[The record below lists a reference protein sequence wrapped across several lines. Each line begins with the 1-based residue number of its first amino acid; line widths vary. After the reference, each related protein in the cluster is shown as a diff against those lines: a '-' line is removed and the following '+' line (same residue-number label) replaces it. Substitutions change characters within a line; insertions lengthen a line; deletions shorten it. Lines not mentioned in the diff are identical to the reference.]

1 MNKLH
6 HKDFS
11 IAFKTG
17 TDANKSK
24 FKKEAVQGEMY
35 FATDSRNLY
44 VAETTA
50 GLSDA
55 TLSQFIGPEIFNVTT
70 RDTEANILASTPTLS
85 AGEAGIA
92 FAIHTHDFYIYDGS
106 AWYIY
111 KNDTNFNDSLVFP
124 TIEVF
129 DNESDFITDT
139 GADDYTIVHAKDT
152 DKLYVWT
159 GSAWLVYDNDSTV

>member
-35 FATDSRNLY
+35 FATDSKNLY

-50 GLSDA
+50 GSIDA
-55 TLSQFIGPEIFNVTT
+55 TLSQFIGSEIFNVTT
-70 RDTEANILASTPTLS
+70 RNTEANILASTPS
-85 AGEAGIA
+85 NPSGEVNIA
-92 FAIHTHDFYIYDGS
+92 FGTDTYDFYIFSSGV
-106 AWYIY
+106 WYIF
-111 KNDTNFNDSLVFP
+111 NNDS
-124 TIEVF
+124 
-129 DNESDFITDT
+129 
-139 GADDYTIVHAKDT
+139 
-152 DKLYVWT
+152 
-159 GSAWLVYDNDSTV
+159 

>member
-6 HKDFS
+6 KKDFS

-35 FATDSRNLY
+35 FATDSKNLY

-50 GLSDA
+50 GLSNA
-55 TLSQFIGPEIFNVTT
+55 TLSQFIGPEIFNVTI
-70 RDTEANILASTPTLS
+70 RDTEANILASTPPLS

-92 FAIHTHDFYIYDGS
+92 FGTDTNDFYIYDGS
-106 AWYIY
+106 AWYIF
-111 KNDTNFNDSLVFP
+111 NNDS
-124 TIEVF
+124 
-129 DNESDFITDT
+129 
-139 GADDYTIVHAKDT
+139 
-152 DKLYVWT
+152 
-159 GSAWLVYDNDSTV
+159 